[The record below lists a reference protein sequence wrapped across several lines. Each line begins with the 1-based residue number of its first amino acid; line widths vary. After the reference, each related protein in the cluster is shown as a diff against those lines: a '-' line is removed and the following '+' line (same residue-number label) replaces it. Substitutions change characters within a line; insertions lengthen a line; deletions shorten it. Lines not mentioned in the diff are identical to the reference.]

1 MEEIKNTA
9 MPALTAE
16 QALAEASK
24 SIEAEF
30 TAEIAR
36 AVEEAK
42 ALQIAG
48 IDDHEG
54 YKAVNQNR
62 IDLKNGRLK
71 IQKVVTALED
81 MGKAF
86 TKSAKTKGAEIIEPI
101 QTAEAIQKAKTDAID
116 QARQAEA
123 DRIERERLE
132 RFKARTEELMKIG
145 ARFDGLAYVLG
156 NAKSTPER
164 IETAMDSEWP
174 EIVAKFI
181 NEAEAIAET
190 EKQAKAEKQ
199 RLKALEEANA
209 RKDAEIAQMRAEL
222 EAMRRGANIEAPEA
236 PIHENPIKSEI
247 EKVFKSEAPSKEITV
262 SYPAPIQTPAP
273 IAHEPISAPAP
284 SLQVP
289 AHNPAPIK
297 QTPLSASEQHLQNIL
312 GNMVNA
318 NAVHFKG
325 GYRSAVAFM
334 KSVVLEAIQ
343 DPTIKKRSELV
354 SKIEAL

>member
-236 PIHENPIKSEI
+236 PEVEQPKTAFIEASVTKMQVFDKPITP
-247 EKVFKSEAPSKEITV
+247 EKAEGLIKQPV
-262 SYPAPIQTPAP
+262 
-273 IAHEPISAPAP
+273 HEPISAPAP

>member
-1 MEEIKNTA
+1 MEGIKNTA

-132 RFKARTEELMKIG
+132 RFKARTEELMAIG

-164 IETAMDSEWP
+164 IETAMGSEWP

-181 NEAEAIAET
+181 HEWETIA
-190 EKQAKAEKQ
+190 QAKRQAEAEKQ
-199 RLKALEEANA
+199 RLKELEEANA
-209 RKDAEIAQMRAEL
+209 RKDEEIAQMRAEL
-222 EAMRRGANIEAPEA
+222 EAMRRGANIEAHEA
-236 PIHENPIKSEI
+236 PEVEQPKTAFIEASVTKMQVFDKPITP
-247 EKVFKSEAPSKEITV
+247 EKAEELIKQPVR
-262 SYPAPIQTPAP
+262 
-273 IAHEPISAPAP
+273 EPISAPAP

-297 QTPLSASEQHLQNIL
+297 QTPLSASEQNLQNIL

-325 GYRSAVAFM
+325 GYRSAVSFM

-354 SKIEAL
+354 AKIEAL